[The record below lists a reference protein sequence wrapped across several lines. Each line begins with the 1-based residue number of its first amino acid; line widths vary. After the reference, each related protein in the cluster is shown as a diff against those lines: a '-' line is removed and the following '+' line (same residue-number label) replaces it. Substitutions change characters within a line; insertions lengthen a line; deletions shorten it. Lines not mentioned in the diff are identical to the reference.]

1 LRGTKQPL
9 NYTYPLCISGNASS
23 PGNDALLGIDN
34 STYCRM
40 KAIVLEA
47 ADKPLILKEIEKPA
61 LQAGEVLVQIKAA
74 ALNRRD
80 YWITIGKYAGI
91 KYPSILGSDG
101 SGIVAEVGSETDKGW
116 LNKEVIINPCH
127 NWGDHSE
134 YQNRDFTILGLPE
147 DGTFAEYVKVKTEY
161 LYAKPAHLSWEQ
173 AAALPLAGMTTY
185 RALFTKG
192 KAKKGDKVLIT
203 GVGGGTGTFTLQ
215 WALAAGCQVFVTSGS
230 GEKIERA
237 RQMGAAAG
245 VNYKAQD
252 WAGQLKL
259 MAGGFDV
266 IVDSALGNGF
276 EKLLDMASPG
286 GRIVFFGGT
295 AGDLPPLNGRK
306 IFWKQLQLLGTTMG
320 SPDDF
325 KAMVDFVNKHQIVPV
340 IDEVFPLADAQKA
353 VNKMDKSSQFGKI
366 ILKT

>member
-1 LRGTKQPL
+1 
-9 NYTYPLCISGNASS
+9 
-23 PGNDALLGIDN
+23 
-34 STYCRM
+34 M

-47 ADKPLILKEIEKPA
+47 ADQPLVLKKVEKPV

-80 YWITIGKYAGI
+80 YWITVGKYAGI

-101 SGIVAEVGSETDKGW
+101 AGIVAEVGSDADKEW

-127 NWGDHSE
+127 NWGNHPE

-147 DGTFAEYVKVKTEY
+147 DGTFAEYVKVKPEY
-161 LYAKPAHLSWEQ
+161 LYPKPSHLSWEQ

-203 GVGGGTGTFTLQ
+203 GIGGGTGTFALQ
-215 WALAAGCQVFVTSGS
+215 WAIAAGCQVFVTSGS

-237 RQMGAAAG
+237 RQLGASAG

-252 WAGQLKL
+252 WAQELQHL
-259 MAGGFDV
+259 AGGFDV
-266 IVDSALGNGF
+266 IIDSALGDGF
-276 EKLLDMASPG
+276 DKLLDLSNPG
-286 GRIVFFGGT
+286 ARIVFFGGT
-295 AGDLPPLNGRK
+295 AGNIPPLNGRK
-306 IFWKQLQLLGTTMG
+306 IFWKQLQILGTTMG

-325 KAMVDFVNKHQIVPV
+325 KGMVDLVNEHQIVPV
-340 IDEVFPLADAQKA
+340 IDEVFPLAQAQKA
-353 VNKMDKSSQFGKI
+353 IDRMGNSSQFGKL
-366 ILKT
+366 ILTA